1 MNEGAP
7 ADEAIWSIFE
17 KVVLVPAQR
26 SRRSSLVRRARLPRD
41 SSGAMSDGEADN
53 GEPADARDLFTW
65 LSREVHE
72 LVSHVPRVHG
82 APSPIQFL
90 REFVSANRP
99 VVVTDA
105 FNDWPAME
113 RWSLDYLADAMGDTK
128 ISVNVTPDGRGD
140 ALLSTRGWTVSGTG
154 DDEKT
159 PDEVFVVPEERTMTM
174 REFVD
179 MLETPVGDDHGDVHP
194 SHRPPVPY
202 VSRQCGSLLEEF
214 PKLVGDCSHEMRFAS
229 DAMGKAPDAVN
240 LWIGDERSETTFHR
254 DHYENVY
261 CVVRGIKVFHLLPP
275 CDGRLLGYREAPAAK
290 FTSSREGGTFG
301 VELETP
307 RRLVSWASATPASL
321 RSRACT
327 APEDPVVPIVVEVR
341 AGECLYLPAMWY
353 HHVTQA
359 RDESGTPA
367 IAVNY
372 WYDMNFDDR
381 YAYAR
386 FTQEAHAR
394 FGGENTPR

>member
-1 MNEGAP
+1 
-7 ADEAIWSIFE
+7 
-17 KVVLVPAQR
+17 
-26 SRRSSLVRRARLPRD
+26 
-41 SSGAMSDGEADN
+41 MSDGEADN
-53 GEPADARDLFTW
+53 GEPADARDLFVW

-72 LVSHVPRVHG
+72 LVSHVPRVQR
-82 APSPIQFL
+82 APTPIQFL

-99 VVVTDA
+99 VVVKDA

-113 RWSLDYLADAMGDTK
+113 RWSLDYLADAMGDTNV
-128 ISVNVTPDGRGD
+128 SVNVTPDGRGD

-154 DDEKT
+154 EET
-159 PDEVFVVPEERTMTM
+159 PDEVFVQPEERTMTM

-214 PKLVGDCSHEMRFAS
+214 PKLVSDCAHEMRFAS

-261 CVVRGIKVFHLLPP
+261 CVVRGIKTFHLLPP

-290 FTSSREGGTFG
+290 FKSLTSSSQGGTFG
-301 VELETP
+301 VELEKP

-321 RSRACT
+321 RARACT
-327 APEDPVVPIVVEVR
+327 VPEDPVVPIVVEVR
-341 AGECLYLPAMWY
+341 AGECLFLPAMWY

>member
-1 MNEGAP
+1 MRARRLTKQFGQF
-7 ADEAIWSIFE
+7 SRKLF
-17 KVVLVPAQR
+17 LYPAQR

-72 LVSHVPRVHG
+72 LVSHVPRVLG

-90 REFVSANRP
+90 RDFVSANRP

-128 ISVNVTPDGRGD
+128 VSVNVTPDGRGD
-140 ALLSTRGWTVSGTG
+140 ALLSTRGWTVPGTG
-154 DDEKT
+154 DDEET

-194 SHRPPVPY
+194 SHKPPVPY

-214 PKLVGDCSHEMRFAS
+214 PELVGDCAHEMAFAS
-229 DAMGKAPDAVN
+229 DAMGKPPDAVN

-290 FTSSREGGTFG
+290 FTSSSEGGTFG
-301 VELETP
+301 VELEKP

-321 RSRACT
+321 RARACT
-327 APEDPVVPIVVEVR
+327 TPDDPVVPIVVEVR